1 MSENIGL
8 IAGKG
13 QFPLLFAQAAR
24 QQGAAVIAVA
34 HRGETDP
41 ALASLV
47 AELHW
52 IHVGQ
57 LGKIIRIFKAAGVR
71 QAVMAGGIS
80 RGRLFREFRPDW
92 RALGVIRRAGAGQ
105 DDRLLRAVA
114 DEMAT
119 EGITIAPSTL
129 FLNDLLATPGPL
141 SRRSPTPAE
150 LADINLGVQAARELG
165 RLDIGQCAVVRR
177 QVVVALETI
186 EGTDETIRRGGALAG
201 PGAVVVKMSKPG
213 QDLRF
218 DVPAVGLDTIATMR
232 EVKAAALA
240 IEAGKTLIFDG
251 PEMRRDCGP
260 GRDCGLGYF
269 VGPAPATPPPVHFQ
283 PHVNL
288 RHGSNDNPQP
298 GENTL

>member
-13 QFPLLFAQAAR
+13 QFPLLFARAAR

-41 ALASLV
+41 VLASLV

-52 IHVGQ
+52 IYVGQ

-80 RGRLFREFRPDW
+80 RGRLFRELRPDW
-92 RALGVIRRAGAGQ
+92 RALNVIRRAGAGR

-114 DEMAT
+114 DEMAR

-129 FLNDLLATPGPL
+129 FMDDLLAAPGQL
-141 SRRSPTPAE
+141 SRRPPSPGE
-150 LADINLGVQAARELG
+150 LEDINLGTQAAKELG

-186 EGTDETIRRGGALAG
+186 EGTDETIRRGAALAG
-201 PGAVVVKMSKPG
+201 PGVVVVKVSKPH

-232 EVKAAALA
+232 EVKAAVLA
-240 IEAGKTLIFDG
+240 IEAGKTLIFDR
-251 PEMRRDCGP
+251 PEMLKAADQAGITVW
-260 GRDCGLGYF
+260 GL
-269 VGPAPATPPPVHFQ
+269 
-283 PHVNL
+283 
-288 RHGSNDNPQP
+288 S
-298 GENTL
+298 

>member
-41 ALASLV
+41 ALAAFV

-129 FLNDLLATPGPL
+129 FLSDLLANPGPL

-150 LADINLGVQAARELG
+150 LADINLGVLAARELG

-201 PGAVVVKMSKPG
+201 PGTVVVKMSKPG

-240 IEAGKTLIFDG
+240 IEAGKTLIFDA
-251 PEMRRDCGP
+251 PEMLKIADQAGIAVW
-260 GRDCGLGYF
+260 GI
-269 VGPAPATPPPVHFQ
+269 A
-283 PHVNL
+283 
-288 RHGSNDNPQP
+288 
-298 GENTL
+298 

>member
-41 ALASLV
+41 ALESLV

-92 RALGVIRRAGAGQ
+92 RALSVIRRAGAGQ
-105 DDRLLRAVA
+105 DDRLLRAVTA
-114 DEMAT
+114 ELEA

-129 FLNDLLATPGPL
+129 FMDDLMAPAGAL
-141 SRRSPTPAE
+141 SRRSPSPEE
-150 LADINLGVQAARELG
+150 LEDINLGVQAAKELG

-177 QVVVALETI
+177 QVVVALETV
-186 EGTDETIRRGGALAG
+186 EGTDATIYRGGELAG

-218 DVPAVGLDTIATMR
+218 DVPAVAWTPLPPCGRL
-232 EVKAAALA
+232 
-240 IEAGKTLIFDG
+240 
-251 PEMRRDCGP
+251 RRRCW
-260 GRDCGLGYF
+260 RWR
-269 VGPAPATPPPVHFQ
+269 PA
-283 PHVNL
+283 
-288 RHGSNDNPQP
+288 
-298 GENTL
+298 

>member
-24 QQGAAVIAVA
+24 EHGAAVVAVA

-41 ALASLV
+41 ALAALV

-52 IHVGQ
+52 IYVGQ
-57 LGKIIRIFKAAGVR
+57 LGKIIRIFKDAGVR
-71 QAVMAGGIS
+71 RAVMAGGIS
-80 RGRLFREFRPDW
+80 RGRLFREFRPDF
-92 RALGVIRRAGAGQ
+92 RALSVVRRAGAGQ

-114 DEMAT
+114 DEMES

-129 FLNDLLATPGPL
+129 FLDELLAPPGPL
-141 SRRSPTPAE
+141 SRRPPTPEE
-150 LADINLGVQAARELG
+150 LADIDFGVQVAKELG
-165 RLDIGQCAVVRR
+165 RLDIGQCVVVRR

-201 PGAVVVKMSKPG
+201 PGAVVVKVSKPD

-232 EVKAAALA
+232 EVKAAVLA
-240 IEAGKTLIFDG
+240 VEAGKTLIFDR
-251 PEMRRDCGP
+251 PEMLKTADQAGIAVW
-260 GRDCGLGYF
+260 GI
-269 VGPAPATPPPVHFQ
+269 
-283 PHVNL
+283 
-288 RHGSNDNPQP
+288 S
-298 GENTL
+298 